1 MSYCSKVGPLT
12 GDDNPDP
19 QLELAPEREKPR
31 ASSWLSPVAACAIA
45 AWIACGAA
53 FFSFSD
59 RSADGEGAAALQSG
73 GHDKVSV
80 EQRAQIDGR
89 FAGYTA
95 RLEMLAV
102 ADPKVRENFLASPY
116 LEPELKQQLLTE
128 MDKGERDLA
137 VITLWDN
144 FDQDG
149 DVVSIQSGGVTL
161 TVPLAH
167 APTKIFLPYKRGA
180 ALSITGVRDGGG
192 GITAAVETTAG
203 AVPLPVL
210 SVGQTIVLPLM

>member
-1 MSYCSKVGPLT
+1 MT
-12 GDDNPDP
+12 GEDNPDP

-31 ASSWLSPVAACAIA
+31 ASPWLSPVAVCAVA

-53 FFSFSD
+53 FLAFSD
-59 RSADGEGAAALQSG
+59 RGTDDGGTAALQSG
-73 GHDKVSV
+73 GHDKVSI

-95 RLEMLAV
+95 RLEILAM

-128 MDKGERDLA
+128 MDKGERELA

-149 DVVSIQSGGVTL
+149 DVVSIQSAGVTL

-167 APTKIFLPYKRGA
+167 APTKIFLPYRRGA
-180 ALSITGVRDGGG
+180 SLSITGVRDGGG
-192 GITAAVETTAG
+192 GITAALETTAG

-210 SVGQTIVLPLM
+210 PVGQTIVVPLM